1 MKLKRQRLVSEGTV
15 FRLLQTA
22 DEARNRREFQ
32 KCVEI
37 LQRASRLDP
46 ANVNILLNLAHACGK
61 LFDYGACERF
71 FDRAIQLAPN
81 KAEAL
86 AAAALRA
93 RDFGSHKMAE
103 HYYSLAAQQRDVS
116 PDALVALAEISERH
130 SRLDEAA
137 QWIDHAL
144 RLKPNFPVALLV
156 RARLERQAGR
166 LSEAEAILKNF
177 PAESNNHLRAQA
189 QYELGGI
196 LDRQERYDGAMTAFL
211 NAKALLSPF
220 AEPHLRELGIV
231 RDQLEKMKDGL
242 STEMLQRWSK
252 ARSMLEPSRKLALLG
267 GHPRSG
273 TTLLEQVLDSHPDI
287 VSLEETTI
295 FHDVAYLPLTRVL
308 PDQTPI
314 LTVLEEA
321 HTGTLQQ
328 SRDHYF
334 RFAQLFMEQTI
345 GERVLIDKNPSL
357 TFLIPHLIRVFP
369 EIKLL
374 IALRDPRDVVLSC
387 FMQPLPLEQGSA
399 AYLSLENTVT
409 EYAELMGLWQTL
421 KPLLPNPYLE
431 VRYEDMVNDLE
442 SPARRALDFLGVSWD
457 ERVLQFHAHAQQKLV
472 RSPTYADV
480 TKPVYKRSVGRWRN
494 YQKYLDPYL
503 EKLEPFVKAFGY
515 L

>member
-1 MKLKRQRLVSEGTV
+1 MKRPQLVSKGTV

-37 LQRASRLDP
+37 LQRANRLDP

-61 LFDYGACERF
+61 RFDYGTSERF
-71 FDRAIQLAPN
+71 FDRAIHLASN

-86 AAAALRA
+86 AAAAMRA

-103 HYYSLAAQQRDVS
+103 HYYTLAARERDVS
-116 PDALVALAEISERH
+116 PDTLVALAEISERH
-130 SRLDEAA
+130 SRLDEAT

-144 RLKPNFPVALLV
+144 RLKPNFPAALLV

-166 LSEAEAILKNF
+166 LTEAETILKTF
-177 PAESNNHLRAQA
+177 SAESNQHLRAQA

-196 LDRQERYDGAMTAFL
+196 LDRQERYDEAMTAFF
-211 NAKALLSPF
+211 NAKALLSPS
-220 AEPHLRELGIV
+220 AEPHLRELRII
-231 RDQLEKMKDGL
+231 RDQLEKMKAGL
-242 STEMLQRWSK
+242 SAETLQRWSN
-252 ARSMLEPSRKLALLG
+252 AGSMLEPLRKLALLG

-273 TTLLEQVLDSHPDI
+273 TTLLEQVLDSHPGI

-295 FHDVAYLPLTRVL
+295 FHDVAYLPLTRAL
-308 PDQTPI
+308 PEQTPV

-321 HTGTLQQ
+321 QTGALQQ
-328 SRDHYF
+328 SRDDYF

-345 GERVLIDKNPSL
+345 GERLLIDKNPSL

-399 AYLSLENTVT
+399 AYLTLESTVT
-409 EYAELMGLWQTL
+409 EYTGLMGLWCTL
-421 KPLLPNPYLE
+421 KPLLPNPHLE
-431 VRYEDMVNDLE
+431 IRYEDMVKGLE
-442 SPARRALDFLGVSWD
+442 SVARQTLNFLGVPWD
-457 ERVLQFHAHAQQKLV
+457 ERVLQFHEHARQKIV

-494 YQKYLDPYL
+494 YQKYLELYL
-503 EKLEPFVKAFGY
+503 KRLEPFLEAFGY
-515 L
+515 